1 MSAPW
6 VGPVLQF
13 WFDETDPRQWWQK
26 DPAFDAA
33 VRARFGA
40 LHAELASGR
49 VPLASD
55 ARMALAA
62 VIVLDQFSRN
72 IHRDDPR
79 AFAADAL
86 ARQVATLAVDRGW
99 DLQFGRNER
108 MFLALPFEHSEDRA
122 DQARAVALMRAL
134 GDEDWIRY
142 ALAHQALIER
152 FGRFPHRNAVLG
164 RESTPEE
171 LAALREPMSS
181 F

>member
-6 VGPVLQF
+6 VGPVLDF
-13 WFDETDPRQWWQK
+13 WFGELEPRQWWLK

-33 VRARFGA
+33 VRARFGQ
-40 LHAELASGR
+40 LHAELATGR
-49 VPLASD
+49 APLASD
-55 ARMALAA
+55 PRMALAA

-79 AFAADAL
+79 AFDADPL
-86 ARQVATLAVDRGW
+86 ARQVAALAIDRGW
-99 DLQFGRNER
+99 DLHFGRNER

-122 DQARAVALMRAL
+122 DQARSVALMRAL
-134 GDEDWIRY
+134 GDEEWTRY

-164 RESTPEE
+164 RASTPEE